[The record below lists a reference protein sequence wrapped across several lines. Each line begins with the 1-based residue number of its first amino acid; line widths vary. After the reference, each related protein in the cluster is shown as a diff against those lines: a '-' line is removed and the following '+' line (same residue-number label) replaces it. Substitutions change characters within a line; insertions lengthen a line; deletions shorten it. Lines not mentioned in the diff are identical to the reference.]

1 MQNSNLL
8 RAKVD
13 AWVRGDRQWRREH
26 RIRYARLML
35 RYANTRKDAE
45 AIEFWEAVLSANGFV
60 RDRLGKGSRT
70 LPSTS
75 YSLEKSLR

>member
-1 MQNSNLL
+1 MQNLL

-13 AWVRGDRQWRREH
+13 AWVQSDRQWRREH

-35 RYANTRKDAE
+35 RYANARQDKE
-45 AIEFWEAVLSANGFV
+45 AVEFWGAVLDANGV
-60 RDRLGKGSRT
+60 VKDRMGKGSRV

-75 YSLEKSLR
+75 FALEKSLR